1 MKSIKKIFSD
11 LRNMKA
17 RENRFL
23 VKSDSKDKNDKSNEK
38 LKKGL
43 ERG

>member
-17 RENRFL
+17 RERKIDF
-23 VKSDSKDKNDKSNEK
+23 
-38 LKKGL
+38 
-43 ERG
+43 